1 MQNSKT
7 SYDDERVKRGT
18 SMVRS
23 QSNLMRPLEGGES
36 VEQSETSISKD
47 DLGGLRKPPKDINL
61 KKKTTRAVSKGP
73 AGLPFTTIKN
83 KRLQV
88 NAQSNLS

>member
-1 MQNSKT
+1 
-7 SYDDERVKRGT
+7 
-18 SMVRS
+18 MVRS

-61 KKKTTRAVSKGP
+61 KK
-73 AGLPFTTIKN
+73 
-83 KRLQV
+83 
-88 NAQSNLS
+88 